1 MSAEAGREAKKRVHV
16 VGAVIV
22 EDGRILCT
30 QRGSGALAG
39 RWEFPGGKLEAGES
53 PEAALAREI
62 REELGCTITV
72 GTKVVTTEHEYDFA
86 VVVLTTFY
94 SKLADGRPALS
105 EHTDSTWLAPAEL
118 ATLNWAPADVPAV
131 QQIQRDLA

>member
-1 MSAEAGREAKKRVHV
+1 MGAEAGSEAKKRVHV

-94 SKLADGRPALS
+94 SKLAEGQPTLS
-105 EHTDSTWLAPAEL
+105 EHTDAVWLAPADL
-118 ATLNWAPADVPAV
+118 ATLDWAPADVPAV
-131 QQIQRDLA
+131 RQIQCELA